1 MSWRTYR
8 FPPLLQLPVSAGSP
22 QHDGQQDGQQAALDG
37 YRQGMELGYSE
48 GYAGGEQA
56 GLAAGQEAGYQA
68 GLAAGRE
75 AGRQEALA
83 QLRAEF
89 ADAARPLEAVTAAM
103 ERARVDYQAA
113 LRDDVINLVAKV
125 AKQVIRCELALK
137 PAQILALVEETLA
150 ALPPLSGEVE
160 VLLNSEEFQRISELA
175 PERASRWA
183 LRADN
188 SLAHGEVRIRSAE
201 SSIDAGCAQRLD
213 ACVDRL
219 REQLAQDAH
228 EPASTDSMVVAPVSA
243 EQSDEAATLAV
254 PVAKPRRSRSAAAKI
269 DSAETAVPAKP
280 ARSRKAKPQADGEQ

>member
-1 MSWRTYR
+1 MNWRAYR
-8 FPPLLQLPVSAGSP
+8 FPPLLAT
-22 QHDGQQDGQQAALDG
+22 QAASSELPSGQDAAVDG
-37 YRQGMELGYSE
+37 FRQGMDMGYSE
-48 GYAGGEQA
+48 GFATGEQA
-56 GLAAGQEAGYQA
+56 GQDAGYQA

-83 QLRAEF
+83 QIRAEF
-89 ADAARPLEAVTAAM
+89 AEAARPLEAVTAAM

-125 AKQVIRCELALK
+125 AKQVIRCELTLK
-137 PAQILALVEETLA
+137 PAQILDLVEETLA

-160 VLLNSEEFQRISELA
+160 VLLNAEEYQRIKELA

-183 LRADN
+183 LRADAT
-188 SLAHGEVRIRSAE
+188 LAQGECRIRSAE

-228 EPASTDSMVVAPVSA
+228 EADGGRSSKTAKATKTAKVAESTAQPEPAVVADA
-243 EQSDEAATLAV
+243 
-254 PVAKPRRSRSAAAKI
+254 
-269 DSAETAVPAKP
+269 PAKTP
-280 ARSRKAKPQADGEQ
+280 RSRKPKPSVQAES